1 MPGFDGSI
9 GRGGTIGFV
18 LRAALFVVLA
28 LALNVAARAASQSIT
43 IGYEQAVGLAA
54 KWILQKEFGP
64 ARQMLDGLEKA
75 YPGDPQVL
83 FLEGQL
89 AFAEGDYGRAVAIYR
104 RMLSKDPGLLRVRLE
119 LARALFAARDYA
131 AAQYHFEIALGQ
143 TLDEQVRENIYAF
156 LRAIRGRTSWFRLS
170 AVFGPDSNPSF
181 ATDARTVN
189 ILGTTFVLNPDARA
203 KRSFGAD
210 VTAQARYAFGEDNRY
225 FVGGA
230 LEHRD
235 YAGSYADSDA
245 LELTVGRSA
254 VVGEALW
261 TAELGPLLADYQ
273 GKGLYHGAVVRLTNA
288 RPLGERL
295 LSNSYLSLKRLVYPD
310 YDYLTG
316 NQYWAGSALRYA
328 LDPTSGV
335 SASVSLGRNYARD
348 APYSYRAV
356 QGVLGYSKEL
366 PARFNVQMQISAS
379 RYVYDEPVPLFGADR
394 TDHLVQLDLVV
405 TARDWSFSGFA
416 PTLTLSAGRN
426 DSTIPLYSYRRR
438 FAGIGITREF

>member
-1 MPGFDGSI
+1 M
-9 GRGGTIGFV
+9 
-18 LRAALFVVLA
+18 
-28 LALNVAARAASQSIT
+28 
-43 IGYEQAVGLAA
+43 
-54 KWILQKEFGP
+54 
-64 ARQMLDGLEKA
+64 
-75 YPGDPQVL
+75 L

-143 TLDEQVRENIYAF
+143 TLDEQVRENVYAF

-225 FVGGA
+225 FVGGV
-230 LEHRD
+230 LQHRD
-235 YAGSYADSDA
+235 YTGSYADSDA
-245 LELTVGRSA
+245 LELTLGRSA
-254 VVGEALW
+254 VVGAALW

-273 GKGLYHGAVVRLTNA
+273 GKRLYHGAIVRLTNA

-316 NQYWAGSALRYA
+316 NQYWAGTTLRYA

-335 SASVSLGRNYARD
+335 SASVSLGRNHARD

-394 TDHLVQLDLVV
+394 TDHLDA
-405 TARDWSFSGFA
+405 ARSRRHRPRLELQRLRAHAYAERRPQRFDH
-416 PTLTLSAGRN
+416 SAV
-426 DSTIPLYSYRRR
+426 
-438 FAGIGITREF
+438 FV

>member
-1 MPGFDGSI
+1 M
-9 GRGGTIGFV
+9 
-18 LRAALFVVLA
+18 LRPVLFVA
-28 LALNVAARAASQSIT
+28 LALVLSCSARAAPQSIT
-43 IGYEQAVGLAA
+43 VDYEQAVGLAA

-64 ARQMLDGLEKA
+64 ARKMLDGLEKA

-89 AFAEGDYGRAVAIYR
+89 AFAEGDYRRAVAIYR

-143 TLDEQVRENIYAF
+143 TLNEQVRQKIYAF

-170 AVFGPDSNPSF
+170 AVIGPDSNPSF
-181 ATDARTVN
+181 ATDARTIN

-203 KRSFGAD
+203 KKSFGAD
-210 VTAQARYAFGEDNRY
+210 ITAQARYAFGEDNRY
-225 FVGGA
+225 FVGGT

-235 YAGSYADSDA
+235 YSGWYADSDA

-261 TAELGPLLADYQ
+261 AAEFGPLLADYQ
-273 GKGLYHGAVVRLTNA
+273 GKGLYHGAIVRFTNA
-288 RPLGERL
+288 RPFGERL

-316 NQYWAGSALRYA
+316 DQYWAGTTLRYA

-335 SASVSLGRNYARD
+335 SASVSIGRNYARD

-356 QGVLGYSKEL
+356 QGALGYSKEL
-366 PARFNVQMQISAS
+366 PARFNVQMQVSAS
-379 RYVYDEPVPLFGADR
+379 RYVYDEPVPLFGTDR
-394 TDHLVQLDLVV
+394 TDRLMQVDLVV

-426 DSTIPLYSYRRR
+426 DSTIPLYSYTRR
-438 FAGIGITREF
+438 FAGIGLTREF

>member
-1 MPGFDGSI
+1 MLRTLFI
-9 GRGGTIGFV
+9 VFV
-18 LRAALFVVLA
+18 FFLGCS
-28 LALNVAARAASQSIT
+28 ARAATQSIT
-43 IGYEQAVGLAA
+43 IDYEQAIGLAA

-64 ARQMLDGLEKA
+64 ARKMLAGLEEA
-75 YPGDPQVL
+75 YPADPQVR

-89 AFAEGDYGRAVAIYR
+89 AFAEGDYRRAVAIYR
-104 RMLSKDPGLLRVRLE
+104 RMLSNDPGLLRVRLE

-143 TLDEQVRENIYAF
+143 TLNEQVREKIFAF

-181 ATDARTVN
+181 STDARTIN

-225 FVGGA
+225 FVGGS

-235 YAGSYADSDA
+235 YAGYYADSDA
-245 LELTVGRSA
+245 LELTVGRSV
-254 VVGEALW
+254 VVGEGLW
-261 TAELGPLLADYQ
+261 AAEVGPLLADYQ
-273 GKGLYHGAVVRLTNA
+273 GKRLYHGAIVRLTNA
-288 RPLGERL
+288 RPFGERF
-295 LSNSYLSLKRLVYPD
+295 LSNSYMSLKRLVYPD

-316 NQYWAGSALRYA
+316 DQYWAGTALRYA
-328 LDPTSGV
+328 LDPTAGV
-335 SASVSLGRNYARD
+335 SASVSIGRAYARD

-356 QGVLGYSKEL
+356 QGALGFSKEL
-366 PARFNVQMQISAS
+366 PARFNVQMQVSAS
-379 RYVYDEPVPLFGADR
+379 RYVYDEPAPLFGAER
-394 TDHLVQLDLVV
+394 TDRLMQVDLVV

-426 DSTIPLYSYRRR
+426 DSTIPLYSYTRR
-438 FAGIGITREF
+438 FAGIGLTREF

>member
-1 MPGFDGSI
+1 MPGFAGSI
-9 GRGGTIGFV
+9 GRGYYASFV
-18 LRAALFVVLA
+18 LRSVLLLVLA
-28 LALNVAARAASQSIT
+28 LALSVSARAESLSIT
-43 IGYEQAVGLAA
+43 VGYDQAVGLAA

-64 ARQMLDGLEKA
+64 ARKMLAKLEEA
-75 YPGDPQVL
+75 YPADPQVR

-143 TLDEQVRENIYAF
+143 TLNEQVREKIFAF

-181 ATDARTVN
+181 ATDARTIN

-203 KRSFGAD
+203 RKSFGAD
-210 VTAQARYAFGEDNRY
+210 ITAQARYAFGKDNRY

-230 LEHRD
+230 LERRD

-245 LELTVGRSA
+245 LELTVGRSV
-254 VVGEALW
+254 VVGESLW
-261 TAELGPLLADYQ
+261 SAEFGPLLADYQ
-273 GKGLYHGAVVRLTNA
+273 GKGLYHGAIVRFTNA
-288 RPLGERL
+288 RPFGERL
-295 LSNSYLSLKRLVYPD
+295 LSNSYLSLKRLDYPD
-310 YDYLTG
+310 YDYLSG
-316 NQYWAGSALRYA
+316 DQYWGGTSLRYA
-328 LDPTSGV
+328 LDPTAGV
-335 SASVSLGRNYARD
+335 SASVSIGRAYARD
-348 APYSYRAV
+348 APYRYRAV
-356 QGVLGYSKEL
+356 QGVLGFSKEL
-366 PARFNVQMQISAS
+366 PARFNVQMQVSAS

-394 TDHLVQLDLVV
+394 TDRLMQVDLVV